1 MADGEGEP
9 LEGPR
14 RAPDGDVVVPMR
26 MYKAVMVF
34 STIIA
39 VALVVAGFIIL
50 DTATRRAQ
58 APLGEVD
65 PVLAVAGI
73 AVIGLGAG
81 VYAFATRFRAE
92 EMGGADGG

>member
-9 LEGPR
+9 IETPR
-14 RAPDGDVVVPMR
+14 RAPEGDVVVPMR

-39 VALVVAGFIIL
+39 VGLVVAGFIIL
-50 DTATRRAQ
+50 DAATRRAQ

-65 PVLAVAGI
+65 PVLAVLGM

-92 EMGGADGG
+92 EMGE